1 MTRKKAVVSNLIL
14 VLLLIQTFASFS
26 TAQASGTGISINPSS
41 LTASMGDNITITVT
55 AGNVTNLYGWQAA
68 IKYSASIINCTGV
81 WLPVDNV
88 FAGLS
93 QIPVPPILNDPTND
107 GLNYALWGV
116 SLLSGAVSFVQG
128 TLFKMNFTVVGYGE
142 TVIQIGTIQNPI
154 QYNPS
159 FPQTWYTYLQDPD
172 LNEIPFTEEN
182 GTAVVRATKAQVAF
196 TQTGVGS
203 EFAGAVVSIDEVNYT
218 RTGMPLSFT
227 WDIGSNHSFA
237 YQSPLVVSANAKR
250 YVWNSTSGPLPLPSG
265 TINVTAPQTVT
276 GNYETQYYLTVN
288 STYDSPNPTSGWY
301 EENASIATSVTSVVS
316 GPTGTRYVCTGWTGT
331 GSVPSSGG
339 NSSFSFV
346 INQSS
351 SIAWNW
357 KTQYLLTVSTSPDG
371 LNPQPSKNPTGEAAS
386 ANSWWYDDAIGVTLS
401 AETVDGYTFTHWSID
416 GASQGSG
423 TNPVSAI
430 MNVPQTATAYYTS
443 NGTVPDIAVVNLT
456 SSKTIVVQGY
466 TVVINVSVE
475 NQGAGAESFNLTVYA
490 NTTAVAFQTVTLES
504 GNSTTVTIIWNT
516 TGFEIGNYT
525 VSAYADPVPGETD
538 TADNTFNDGVVSVA
552 IQGDINGDN
561 KVDMK
566 DIGYIA
572 RRFLISASDPL
583 WDSNADINGD
593 GKIDMKDIG
602 IAARHFA
609 EHYP

>member
-401 AETVDGYTFTHWSID
+401 AETVDGYTFTHRSID

-475 NQGAGAESFNLTVYA
+475 N
-490 NTTAVAFQTVTLES
+490 
-504 GNSTTVTIIWNT
+504 
-516 TGFEIGNYT
+516 
-525 VSAYADPVPGETD
+525 
-538 TADNTFNDGVVSVA
+538 
-552 IQGDINGDN
+552 
-561 KVDMK
+561 
-566 DIGYIA
+566 
-572 RRFLISASDPL
+572 
-583 WDSNADINGD
+583 
-593 GKIDMKDIG
+593 
-602 IAARHFA
+602 
-609 EHYP
+609 